1 MVKSAI
7 KTHEKKLK
15 NLMKNSLLPFTSTDT
30 VLNLS
35 SGKLTEE
42 ELDILRYGLKFPT
55 ECKFI
60 NKSDALTTF
69 DFILRAMSK
78 DLKNNR
84 VAREVKA
91 KF

>member
-1 MVKSAI
+1 
-7 KTHEKKLK
+7 
-15 NLMKNSLLPFTSTDT
+15 MKNSLLPFTSTDA
-30 VLNLS
+30 VLNVS

-42 ELDILRYGLKFPT
+42 ELGILKYGLKSPI
-55 ECKFI
+55 ESKFI

-78 DLKNNR
+78 DLKDNR

>member
-1 MVKSAI
+1 MVKSTI

-35 SGKLTEE
+35 SGKLTED
-42 ELDILRYGLKFPT
+42 ELDILKYGLKFPI
-55 ECKFI
+55 ESKFT

>member
-1 MVKSAI
+1 
-7 KTHEKKLK
+7 
-15 NLMKNSLLPFTSTDT
+15 MKNSLLPFTSTDT

-42 ELDILRYGLKFPT
+42 ELDILKYGLKFLI
-55 ECKFI
+55 ESKFI

-69 DFILRAMSK
+69 DFILRTMSK
-78 DLKNNR
+78 DLKDNR